1 MGDMSKCSHGEYVG
15 YCDTCSP
22 DWELQLITAEAQDKI
37 YQRGFEK
44 GAADF
49 KRRAVEVVNHW
60 EVPVGNS
67 AAGEMAC
74 EWTMQALR
82 NVRDSIE
89 SLPLIQGEKE

>member
-49 KRRAVEVVNHW
+49 KRRAVEVC
-60 EVPVGNS
+60 
-67 AAGEMAC
+67 AALNAGYSIPFEAVTQCAEM
-74 EWTMQALR
+74 
-82 NVRDSIE
+82 IE
-89 SLPLIQGEKE
+89 SLPLIGEKHE

>member
-49 KRRAVEVVNHW
+49 KRRVKKALVNANESSLLKTDENW
-60 EVPVGNS
+60 
-67 AAGEMAC
+67 AAFDKFTSE
-74 EWTMQALR
+74 
-82 NVRDSIE
+82 SIKAID
-89 SLPLIQGEKE
+89 SLPLIEGEKE